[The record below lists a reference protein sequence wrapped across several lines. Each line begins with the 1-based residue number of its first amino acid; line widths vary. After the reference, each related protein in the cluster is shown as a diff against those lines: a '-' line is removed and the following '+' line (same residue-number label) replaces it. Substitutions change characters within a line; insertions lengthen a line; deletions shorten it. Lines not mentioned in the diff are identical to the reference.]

1 MVIGRTGANKLIGVR
16 LKKAFRATKWCI
28 NKNVTSSFF
37 AFILFSLT
45 GYPTTSFAQ
54 KLTTEMLGMPREEIN
69 LSDDQLRLFNGRG
82 CIYAKQYSLTGMH
95 RIQFPPVD
103 IRQYQFRLDFR
114 DEVNNILVQDN
125 IPELWEDFKEKGS
138 GYDPLGVNFRAGY
151 PYAVLSQN
159 EYWEPN
165 SYRREGTYHKKYG
178 ENLVSFSIITESM
191 VSGSRDEVYLEIRLT
206 NRGDQPLKL
215 TLIPVQWIRFEDS
228 LLAGNDQVYRRLNA
242 YTLQNAQYRINL
254 SSDLKLSDEEGW
266 KWMISGNESQV
277 ARFIIQTQ
285 PVGEKQPD
293 RYRPDVRQRIG
304 EAQETTRRRLQWTA
318 ERLPVLKTEYSRLDD
333 FYKRCI
339 LTVSECRWERENFIV
354 NPFWASGSWI
364 FSVPWDLCFLSDML
378 TMMSPESMRETIELF
393 FREGDIFC
401 TYISWDGCAPGVFYI
416 MQPFALKLLIDG
428 YLRQT
433 GDVAFLSKK
442 ISGKSLL
449 SWLKAWGD
457 LLHNDFTSKTSGLLD
472 IGPDTEALV
481 EIRTDGFD
489 YAVPVLNGLT
499 VEYYNWLA
507 SYCRKLNDSDSS
519 KFDKRAADLEKGFH
533 ENLWNAEKRWFDNL
547 YPDGGRASVYSN
559 LMFDLLGTSVL
570 TGEERL
576 GLLSHLN
583 DNEFLG
589 PYSLYSM
596 SRQDVVHWDRVDADW
611 GGGGSYTGIPLQL
624 VRNLYQTGM
633 GQLAWTI
640 LSRFTQYVDHFPYI
654 SQNFRADQFFQD
666 ESSQPMAVCAGAGVE
681 AIIFGLFGIS
691 PHIDGSLDIHPY
703 YAHEL
708 GDASLRDYQFHGH
721 HYDIMMNRY
730 GFKLSRD
737 GNLLGSYHH
746 GQSVKI
752 HADGHVMTF
761 EERSASNP
769 VVQTDTYEFVDKKE
783 IVLKTATAGAAIYYT
798 LDGGRPTEQ
807 STAYEGPFVISQSC
821 QLKAIAICQNLT
833 PSEIS
838 VIHFKKIR
846 PSEVE
851 SPPLMIRDFLISQ
864 SFHGYV
870 GQTGKNEYPLGRTD
884 IHWKKAN
891 VDERGIVW
899 LSQQLTPYAYC
910 HAFAV
915 TEIICKEDIKSTLLT
930 GTNDGAFIWLNG
942 QLILDSYKERP
953 LYYNQFKLPVT
964 LQRGTNTLV
973 LMILQA
979 GGSWGFHVNIKTPGQ
994 KPDIRL
1000 PDFGD

>member
-1 MVIGRTGANKLIGVR
+1 VNSE
-16 LKKAFRATKWCI
+16 FRATGWRIKKDATLI
-28 NKNVTSSFF
+28 IFVV
-37 AFILFSLT
+37 ILLYLI
-45 GYPTTSFAQ
+45 GHPTNSFAQ

-69 LSDDQLRLFNGRG
+69 FSDNQLRLFNGRG
-82 CIYAKQYSLTGMH
+82 SIYVKQYSLTGMH
-95 RIQFPPVD
+95 RIQFPPLD

-159 EYWEPN
+159 EYWKPN
-165 SYRREGTYHKKYG
+165 SYYREGTYHKKYG
-178 ENLVSFSIITESM
+178 KNLVSFSITTKTA
-191 VSGSRDEVYLEIRLT
+191 VSGSRDEVYLEMQLT
-206 NRGDQPLKL
+206 NRSDQPLKL
-215 TLIPVQWIRFEDS
+215 TVIPVQWIRYEDS

-242 YTLQNAQYRINL
+242 YILQNAQYRINL
-254 SSDLKLSDEEGW
+254 SSDLKEFDGTGW
-266 KWMISGNESQV
+266 KWMIPANESQV
-277 ARFIIQTQ
+277 ARFMIQTQ
-285 PVGEKQPD
+285 PVGNKQPD
-293 RYRPDVRQRIG
+293 RYIPDAKQRIH
-304 EAQETTRRRLQWTA
+304 EAQETTQRRLQWAA
-318 ERLPVLKTEYSRLDD
+318 EKLPALKTEYTRLDE

-339 LTVSECRWERENFIV
+339 LTVSECKWERENFII
-354 NPFWASGSWI
+354 NPFWSSGSWI
-364 FSVPWDLCFLSDML
+364 FSIPWDLCFLSDML
-378 TMMSPESMRETIELF
+378 SMMSPESMRETIGLF
-393 FREGDIFC
+393 FNEGDIAC

-416 MQPFALKLLIDG
+416 MQPFALKLLVDA

-457 LLHNDFTSKTSGLLD
+457 LLHNDFTSKTSGMLD

-489 YAVPVLNGLT
+489 YVVPVLNGLT
-499 VEYYNWLA
+499 VEYYRWLA
-507 SYCRKLNDSDSS
+507 SWCREFNDADSL
-519 KFDKRAADLEKGFH
+519 KFNSQAVELENRFH
-533 ENLWNAEKRWFDNL
+533 ENLWSAEKRWFDNL
-547 YPDGGRASVYSN
+547 YPDGSRNSVYSN
-559 LMFDLLGTSVL
+559 LMFDLLGTGVL
-570 TGEERL
+570 TAEERL

-611 GGGGSYTGIPLQL
+611 GGGGSYTGVPLQL

-640 LSRFTQYVDHFPYI
+640 LSRFTQYADHFPYI

-681 AIIFGLFGIS
+681 AVIFGLFGIS
-691 PHIDGSLDIHPY
+691 PQMDGSLDIHPY

-708 GDASLRDYQFHGH
+708 GNASLTDYQFRGR
-721 HYDIMMNRY
+721 HYDITMNRY

-737 GNLLGSYHH
+737 DNSIGSYQH
-746 GQSVKI
+746 GESVKI
-752 HADGHVMTF
+752 LKDGRALTLDNQRV
-761 EERSASNP
+761 SNP
-769 VVQTDTYEFVDKKE
+769 TIETDTFVFVDTKK
-783 IVLKTATAGAAIYYT
+783 IVLKTSTPEASIFYT
-798 LDGGRPTEQ
+798 LDGSRPTAQ
-807 STAYEGPFVISQSC
+807 SNAYGDPFFISQSC
-821 QLKAIAICQNLT
+821 QLKAIALKKNLK
-833 PSEIS
+833 PSDIS
-838 VIHFKKIR
+838 VISLEKISM
-846 PSEVE
+846 SELE
-851 SPPLMIRDFLISQ
+851 AAPLMVKDFLISQ

-870 GQTGKNEYPLGRTD
+870 GQAGRNVYPLTRTD
-884 IHWKKAN
+884 IQWKKAK

-899 LSQQLTPYAYC
+899 LSQQLKPYAYC

-915 TEIICKEDIKSTLLT
+915 TEIVSEEDMKATLLT
-930 GTNDGAFIWLNG
+930 GTNDGVFIWLNG
-942 QLILDSYKERP
+942 QLILDNYKERP
-953 LYYNQFKLPVT
+953 LYYNQFRLPVT
-964 LQRGTNTLV
+964 LKKGKNTLV

-979 GGSWGFHVNIKTPGQ
+979 GGSWGFHVNIKTHGQ
-994 KPDIRL
+994 KPDIVL
-1000 PDFGD
+1000 PEFRK